1 MYSELRA
8 QHELMVSYS
17 GSLWLWK
24 FWSFGFGLCHDEGH
38 GGHCVGWSLVDVDRE
53 MMLEWHLGICA
64 ALVAVYCGPGAR
76 M

>member
-38 GGHCVGWSLVDVDRE
+38 GGHCVGNVMLRAMEAFVLV
-53 MMLEWHLGICA
+53 
-64 ALVAVYCGPGAR
+64 GPWWTLIEK
-76 M
+76 